1 MMILM
6 ISCSL
11 QKEFPR
17 TYFLGHWKMRGF
29 ESKACN
35 GLPIEKMVG
44 TYDGDKV
51 IATKTL
57 GDKCVTTGHETF
69 SGVLP
74 KEGLLKSD
82 IELFKVKFVVGSPS
96 KPNSGKLKNSIII
109 IDENNFKSKKY
120 NLSFFRDTE
129 ENAKEG
135 INPFPEPEPEPQ
147 PDPEPQPEPEPEPQP
162 EPEPEPQPEPEPEPE
177 PEPKP
182 VVDPVPEPK
191 PVVDP
196 VPEPKLP
203 PNTNVS
209 IKRLMYFSQNYFVG
223 KWYGFGYKCD
233 DETPKIERI
242 DIKNSEG
249 KIFATKING
258 DNCVHSG
265 SLSFSGVLSKKLYVN
280 HQMKVSFAIGS
291 PKKPSFTEKEKKLTI
306 IDLYTFKI
314 ENHTFY
320 RVMGEGYLHS
330 NVHIN
335 MTPIFGHGRYEGA
348 GYINLNPKRTL
359 RHPVRRFVIVE
370 EEVNSPGNC

>member
-109 IDENNFKSKKY
+109 IDENNFKSKKH

-135 INPFPEPEPEPQ
+135 INPFPEPEPQ
-147 PDPEPQPEPEPEPQP
+147 
-162 EPEPEPQPEPEPEPE
+162 
-177 PEPKP
+177 PKP

-314 ENHTFY
+314 EDHTFY